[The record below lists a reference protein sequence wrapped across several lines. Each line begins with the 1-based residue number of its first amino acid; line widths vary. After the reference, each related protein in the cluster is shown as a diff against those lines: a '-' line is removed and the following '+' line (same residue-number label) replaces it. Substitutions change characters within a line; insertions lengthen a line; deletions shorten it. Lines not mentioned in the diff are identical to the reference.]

1 MRLITEMIDILFNH
15 SWAFS
20 SKSVSSFI
28 LVLSLLFGSQ
38 TLIRADILTREIGS
52 PEDDGLMAYKDCGMG
67 NLRRLKVVGCD
78 PIEERRSR
86 FCLLTR
92 GSNAS
97 LVAKF
102 IADDNYATAVTD
114 VRIKIGFLEFGYP
127 PIEHDACRNYVSCP
141 LHKHAV
147 TVARVTF
154 PIPSLSPRF
163 ANMLI
168 TARLYGPRGELI
180 VCGQAKAGLL

>member
-1 MRLITEMIDILFNH
+1 MRLITEMIDIHFNH

-102 IADDNYATAVTD
+102 IAGKSSN
-114 VRIKIGFLEFGYP
+114 F
-127 PIEHDACRNYVSCP
+127 
-141 LHKHAV
+141 
-147 TVARVTF
+147 
-154 PIPSLSPRF
+154 
-163 ANMLI
+163 
-168 TARLYGPRGELI
+168 ELI
-180 VCGQAKAGLL
+180 CLKSILISILTKISYR